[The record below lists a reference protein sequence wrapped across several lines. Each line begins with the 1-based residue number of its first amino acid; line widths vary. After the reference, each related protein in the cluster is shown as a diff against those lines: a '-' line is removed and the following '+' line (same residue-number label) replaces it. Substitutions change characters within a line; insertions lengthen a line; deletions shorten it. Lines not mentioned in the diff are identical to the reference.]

1 MKTFSIAQLDG
12 TRLEVPQLATFTHY
26 IQGIQF
32 RFVVTQETPIAPVCV
47 THRASGFKVVS
58 VLPSELGAGRSDYV
72 VAGKMA
78 LARLIRDHGEARVR
92 SVLAS
97 KEGGAK

>member
-1 MKTFSIAQLDG
+1 MKTFAIAHLDG
-12 TRLEVPQLATFTHY
+12 TRVDVPQLATFTHY

-58 VLPSELGAGRSDYV
+58 VLPSELVAGRSDYV

-78 LARLIRDHGEARVR
+78 LARLIRDHGEARVYT
-92 SVLAS
+92 VLRAA
-97 KEGGAK
+97 GGTK